1 MYNFDDLCQYA
12 EYSVLIYSEVTM
24 QLPSA
29 IVDFYL
35 HFIMGLLICKYES

>member
-12 EYSVLIYSEVTM
+12 EYSVLIYSQVTM

-35 HFIMGLLICKYES
+35 FHNGPIEMQI